1 MSMEVLWRNHG
12 GKKTYIFSTS
22 MFERKMQMWQCL
34 RMKELHFGTK
44 DLTTST
50 WRALRSWKNAQWHEL
65 ENSAITPCV
74 RSLH

>member
-1 MSMEVLWRNHG
+1 
-12 GKKTYIFSTS
+12 
-22 MFERKMQMWQCL
+22 
-34 RMKELHFGTK
+34 MKELHFGTK